1 MNPHKTQILPLFR
14 NEVAKAFRRKLPYFG
29 IFAVCLVCFITYF
42 VAGRLS
48 SAASANGWGY
58 VAFSMQ
64 IVFADIGPI
73 FVVVFSAMLLAEET
87 GTGTIRALLAAPVH
101 RWELYLAK
109 AAAGLLYMLVL
120 SAVAVVFAGCLA
132 KIHYSFGAVGD
143 SFGLVYTQAR
153 AAREFMLGWAL
164 SWIPLGALVAYG
176 LFISTIVRSP
186 GAAVAVGIS
195 TLFLVDLTKH
205 LIGLDPYVF
214 TKYIGQPWIV
224 LQFLAQGMDYRWQ
237 PDVWHMLGLSGL
249 YAALTFGAGLII
261 FVRRD
266 LNH

>member
-1 MNPHKTQILPLFR
+1 MRSQILPLLR
-14 NEVAKAFRRKLPYFG
+14 NETAKAFRRKLPYFG

-48 SAASANGWGY
+48 SAASANAWGY

-64 IVFADIGPI
+64 LVFTDIGPI
-73 FVVVFSAMLLAEET
+73 FIVVFSAMLLAEET

-101 RWELYLAK
+101 RWELYVAK
-109 AAAGLLYMLVL
+109 AAVGLLYMLVL
-120 SAVAVVFAGCLA
+120 SAIALAFASCLA
-132 KIHYSFGAVGD
+132 KIHYSFGPVGD
-143 SFGLVYTQAR
+143 SFGVVYPQAR
-153 AAREFMLGWAL
+153 AAREFMLAWAL

-176 LFISTIVRSP
+176 LFISTIIRSP

-214 TKYIGQPWIV
+214 TKYIGQSWIV
-224 LQFLAQGMDYRWQ
+224 LQFLAQGMDYRWR
-237 PDVWHMLGLSGL
+237 PDVWQMIGLSAL
-249 YAALTFGAGLII
+249 YATLTFGAGLVI
-261 FVRRD
+261 FVRKD

>member
-1 MNPHKTQILPLFR
+1 MRSQVLPLLR
-14 NEVAKAFRRKLPYFG
+14 NEISKAFRRKLPYFG
-29 IFAVCLVCFITYF
+29 IFAVCLLCFITYF

-48 SAASANGWGY
+48 SAASANAWGY

-64 IVFADIGPI
+64 LVFTDIGPI
-73 FVVVFSAMLLAEET
+73 FIVVFSAMLLAEET
-87 GTGTIRALLAAPVH
+87 GAGTIRALLAAPVH

-109 AAAGLLYMLVL
+109 AAVGLLYMLVL
-120 SAVAVVFAGCLA
+120 SAVAVAFAAGLA
-132 KIHYSFGAVGD
+132 KIHYHFGPVGD
-143 SFGLVYTQAR
+143 SFGVVYSQGR
-153 AAREFMLGWAL
+153 ATREFLLGWML

-176 LFISTIVRSP
+176 LFISTIIRSP

-224 LQFLAQGMDYRWQ
+224 LQFLAQGMDYRWR
-237 PDVWHMLGLSGL
+237 PDVWHMLGLSGI

-261 FVRRD
+261 FVRKD